1 MTKFDFSRN
10 PSSAE
15 IAVSDMLEAQ
25 SLKAGTSRKIWFP
38 GRGTAAVLEKAVSM
52 FSRLIRCFAFALLT
66 ATVVAPVSAQEKLAW
81 KFAEGSQLKYKVNQ
95 AMIMKVIVAGNANT
109 QEIRQT
115 MEMGW
120 DVQKV
125 GANGDAV
132 VGQTIERINMDFSGS
147 LIEPFKYD
155 STDKTP
161 PTTSMGR
168 RVADS
173 YAKILNQ
180 QFQVSM
186 KPTGEIT
193 NVKIPETLMSALTT
207 SGNGVLTESMVRQM
221 MTQSAITLPRE
232 AIAPKHKW
240 TTSQSVDLPY
250 GKMSIASQ
258 LSFAGIDRSTGFA
271 VISVTPEIKIASG
284 EDSAQQVTLNE
295 SSGKGQVYFDI
306 ANGRIA
312 KSQLDLQMDMTVRF
326 NEQQIDQ
333 EVTQKLSMELSE

>member
-1 MTKFDFSRN
+1 
-10 PSSAE
+10 
-15 IAVSDMLEAQ
+15 MLEVR
-25 SLKAGTSRKIWFP
+25 SLEEGTSRKIWFP
-38 GRGTAAVLEKAVSM
+38 GRRTAAVLEKAVSM
-52 FSRLIRCFAFALLT
+52 FSRLTRFLALLLLT
-66 ATVVAPVSAQEKLAW
+66 AAVVVPASAQETLAW
-81 KFAEGSQLKYKVNQ
+81 KFTEGSRLKYDVNQ
-95 AMIMKVIVAGNANT
+95 SMTMKVIVAGNATT
-109 QEIRQT
+109 QEIKQT
-115 MEMGW
+115 MAMGW

-125 GANGDAV
+125 GANGDAL
-132 VGQTIERINMDFSGS
+132 VGQTIERISMDFSGS

-193 NVKIPETLMSALTT
+193 NVKIPETLMSVLTT

-221 MTQSAITLPRE
+221 MTQSAITLPIE

-240 TTSQSVDLPY
+240 STNQSVDLPY
-250 GKMSIASQ
+250 GKMSIVSQ
-258 LSFAGIDRSTGFA
+258 LTFAGIDRSTGFA
-271 VISVTPEIKIASG
+271 VIAVTPEIKIASG
-284 EDSAQQVTLNE
+284 EDSTQQVTLNE

-333 EVTQKLSMELSE
+333 EVSQKLSMVLSE